1 MTEANIKDR
10 VRVTMDGGVAHVCM
24 TRADK
29 RNALDPAM
37 FSALVEA
44 GEGLK
49 SHEGL
54 RAVVLSGEGQAFC
67 AGLDFGSFQQMAGGE
82 RPPAGDGVN
91 AGNMSPSG
99 ITHMGQQVAWV
110 WQELPVPVIAAVH
123 GVALG
128 GGCQI
133 ALGADIRIVHPEAK
147 MSILEIR
154 WGLVPDMTGSFRLG
168 QLVRPDVAA
177 DLTFTG
183 RMVDGTEAVTIGLA
197 TRTSEN
203 PLDDSLAL
211 AHEIAGKS
219 PTAVRN
225 GKKLLASAFA
235 GADPASQFA
244 DERRLIGELIGRP
257 NQVEAVLA
265 FFEKR
270 PAIYPEP

>member
-1 MTEANIKDR
+1 MTDR
-10 VRVTMDGGVAHVCM
+10 VRVTIDSGVAHVCM

-44 GEGLK
+44 GESLK
-49 SHEGL
+49 TQAGL
-54 RAVVLSGEGQAFC
+54 RAVVLSGEGAAFC

-82 RPPAGDGVN
+82 RHAAGDGGVN

-99 ITHMGQQVAWV
+99 ITHVGQQVCWV
-110 WQELPVPVIAAVH
+110 WQEIPVPVIAAVH

-133 ALGADIRIVHPEAK
+133 ALGADMRIVHPDAK

-154 WGLVPDMTGSFRLG
+154 WGLVPDMTGSYRLG

-183 RMVDGTEAVTIGLA
+183 RMVDGNEAVAIGLA
-197 TRTSEN
+197 TRVSDA
-203 PLDDSLAL
+203 PLDDALVL

-219 PTAVRN
+219 PTAIRN

-235 GADPASQFA
+235 GSDPAGQFA

-257 NQVEAVLA
+257 NQVEAVMA

-270 PAIYPEP
+270 PAVYPEP

>member
-1 MTEANIKDR
+1 
-10 VRVTMDGGVAHVCM
+10 MDGGVAHVCM

-44 GEGLK
+44 GESLK
-49 SHEGL
+49 TQAGL
-54 RAVVLSGEGQAFC
+54 RAVVLSGEGAAFC

-82 RPPAGDGVN
+82 RPPAGGGETVN

-99 ITHMGQQVAWV
+99 ITHMGQQVCWV
-110 WQELPVPVIAAVH
+110 WQEIPVPVIAAVH

-133 ALGADIRIVHPEAK
+133 ALGADMRIVHPDSK

-154 WGLVPDMTGSFRLG
+154 WGLVPDMTGSYRLG

-183 RMVDGTEAVTIGLA
+183 RMVDGNEAVAIGLA
-197 TRTSEN
+197 TRVSDN
-203 PLDDSLAL
+203 PLEDSLAL
-211 AHEIAGKS
+211 AHDIAGKS
-219 PTAVRN
+219 PTAIRN
-225 GKKLLASAFA
+225 GKKLLATAFA
-235 GADPASQFA
+235 GATPAAQFA

-257 NQVEAVLA
+257 NQVEAITA

-270 PAIYPEP
+270 PANYPES